1 MKGSNKMRKEISI
14 SLLALG
20 LVACGGGSSSSNDDT
35 SKNND
40 SSEISISSY
49 SSAEATDA
57 SPVGTWIA
65 VLSGT
70 RFTDDIKDSTY
81 QTREIFTIEEQ
92 GDNYIINSC
101 GVYQPSSSI
110 SKADFLTAQSEDITY
125 QYYASAYT
133 QTFTSNKS
141 FTGSGEYIE
150 QVVGLTD
157 EVDTAGTV
165 VKWIESASAIKVSD
179 TTNIQENISISSQ
192 NVDLQQ
198 DKIEINCL
206 RLKESSAG
214 FSTLEINSVD
224 NIEIILENDTSTKDH
239 LVYFSNTNLSF
250 EDSAEDTGVD
260 ISHELT
266 NNTVNNYAIT
276 TVYSGP
282 SQSGTFNISVDFK

>member
-1 MKGSNKMRKEISI
+1 MRKEISI

-70 RFTDDIKDSTY
+70 HFTNDIKDWTY
-81 QTREIFTIEEQ
+81 QSREIFTIEEQ

-101 GVYQPSSSI
+101 DIYQPRSTI
-110 SKADFLTAQSEDITY
+110 TKADFLTTQSKDDANE
-125 QYYASAYT
+125 YYSEAYL
-133 QTFTSNKS
+133 QTFTSNLN
-141 FTGSGEYIE
+141 FTSSLEYTE
-150 QVVGLTD
+150 KVLGG
-157 EVDTAGTV
+157 VDIV
-165 VKWIESASAIKVSD
+165 EKWTESASAIKVSD

-192 NVDLQQ
+192 NSDLQQ
-198 DKIEINCL
+198 DNIEINCL
-206 RLKESSAG
+206 NLYESSDG
-214 FSTLEINSVD
+214 ISNLEINSVD
-224 NIEIILENDTSTKDH
+224 NIEIILENDAVNKDH
-239 LVYFSNTNLSF
+239 IVDFSSTDLSF

-260 ISHELT
+260 ISHEVT

>member
-1 MKGSNKMRKEISI
+1 MRKEISI

-20 LVACGGGSSSSNDDT
+20 LVACGGGSSSNDGDT
-35 SKNND
+35 AKDNG

-49 SSAEATDA
+49 SSDGATDA

-70 RFTDDIKDSTY
+70 HFTNDIKDSTY

-101 GVYQPSSSI
+101 DVYQPRATI
-110 SKADFLTAQSEDITY
+110 SKADFLTAQSKNEANEDY
-125 QYYASAYT
+125 SEQYI
-133 QTFTSNKS
+133 QTFTSNLN
-141 FTGSGEYIE
+141 FTSTLESTEKVFGEI
-150 QVVGLTD
+150 
-157 EVDTAGTV
+157 DTV
-165 VKWIESASAIKVSD
+165 EKWTESASAIKVSD

-192 NVDLQQ
+192 NADLQH
-198 DKIEINCL
+198 DNIEINCL
-206 RLKESSAG
+206 SLKESSAG
-214 FSTLEINSVD
+214 FSSLEINSVD
-224 NIEIILENDTSTKDH
+224 NIEVILENGAVNKDH
-239 LVYFSNTNLSF
+239 LVYFSSANLQL

-260 ISHELT
+260 ISHEVT
-266 NNTVNNYAIT
+266 SNTVNNYAIT

>member
-1 MKGSNKMRKEISI
+1 MIGSNKMKKEISI

-20 LVACGGGSSSSNDDT
+20 LVACGGGSSSNDGDTAKSNG
-35 SKNND
+35 

-49 SSAEATDA
+49 SSAGATDA

-70 RFTDDIKDSTY
+70 HFTNDIKNSTY
-81 QTREIFTIEEQ
+81 QSREIFTIEEQ

-101 GVYQPSSSI
+101 DVYQPNASI
-110 SKADFLTAQSEDITY
+110 SKTDFLTAQSKNEANEDY
-125 QYYASAYT
+125 SEQYI
-133 QTFTSNKS
+133 QTFTSNIN
-141 FTGSGEYIE
+141 FTSSLEYTE
-150 QVVGLTD
+150 KVFEEANMV
-157 EVDTAGTV
+157 E
-165 VKWIESASAIKVSD
+165 KWIESASAIKVSD

-192 NVDLQQ
+192 NSDLQQ

-206 RLKESSAG
+206 SLKESSAG
-214 FSTLEINSVD
+214 FSNLEVNSVD
-224 NIEIILENDTSTKDH
+224 NIEIILENDAINTDH
-239 LVYFSNTNLSF
+239 IVYFSSNDLKF

-260 ISHELT
+260 ISHDVT
-266 NNTVNNYAIT
+266 NNTVDNYAIT

>member
-1 MKGSNKMRKEISI
+1 MRKEISI

-70 RFTDDIKDSTY
+70 HFTNDIKDSTY

-101 GVYQPSSSI
+101 DVYQPRATI
-110 SKADFLTAQSEDITY
+110 SKADFLTAQSKNEANEDY
-125 QYYASAYT
+125 SEQYI
-133 QTFTSNKS
+133 QTFTSNLN
-141 FTGSGEYIE
+141 FTSTLESTEKVFGEI
-150 QVVGLTD
+150 
-157 EVDTAGTV
+157 DTV
-165 VKWIESASAIKVSD
+165 EKWTESASAIKVSD

-192 NVDLQQ
+192 NADLQH
-198 DKIEINCL
+198 DNIEINCL
-206 RLKESSAG
+206 SLKESSAG
-214 FSTLEINSVD
+214 FSSLEVNSVD
-224 NIEIILENDTSTKDH
+224 NLEIILENDTVNKDH
-239 LVYFSNTNLSF
+239 LVYFSSANLQL

-260 ISHELT
+260 ISHEVT
-266 NNTVNNYAIT
+266 SNTVNNYAIT

>member
-1 MKGSNKMRKEISI
+1 MIGSNKMKKEISI

-20 LVACGGGSSSSNDDT
+20 LVACGGGSSSNDGDTAKSNG
-35 SKNND
+35 

-49 SSAEATDA
+49 SSAGATDA

-70 RFTDDIKDSTY
+70 HFTNDIKNSTY
-81 QTREIFTIEEQ
+81 QSREIFTIEEQ

-101 GVYQPSSSI
+101 DVYQPNASI
-110 SKADFLTAQSEDITY
+110 SKTDFLTAQSKNEANEDY
-125 QYYASAYT
+125 SEQYI
-133 QTFTSNKS
+133 QTFTSNIN
-141 FTGSGEYIE
+141 FTSALEYTE
-150 QVVGLTD
+150 KVFEEANMV
-157 EVDTAGTV
+157 E
-165 VKWIESASAIKVSD
+165 KWIESASAIKVSD

-192 NVDLQQ
+192 NSDLQQ

-206 RLKESSAG
+206 SLKESSAG
-214 FSTLEINSVD
+214 FSNLEVNSVD
-224 NIEIILENDTSTKDH
+224 NIEIILENDAINTDH
-239 LVYFSNTNLSF
+239 IVYFSSNDLKF

-260 ISHELT
+260 ISHDVT
-266 NNTVNNYAIT
+266 NNTVDNYAIT